1 MILVGMTYKQFFTR
15 ISFFCQLAILC
26 VHNDVIFLTRH
37 TWGQDSLEFYEEGAD
52 LRNAFTNWIQTEYIG
67 KIPSTMTKAELKTLY
82 NNTFYVRA
90 TKRRK
95 VTHVKGLSVVFLR
108 YWALSKKL
116 VRIYSEI
123 LGIVFNALRK
133 YLLRNTLW
141 LIYFTIIHVQ
151 CGNHFLRSGWCPIY
165 SNTVIVLYNKI
176 CADFFVPTYMYTICI
191 YVHM

>member
-15 ISFFCQLAILC
+15 ISFFCQLATLC

-52 LRNAFTNWIQTEYIG
+52 FRNAFTKWIQNRYIG

-90 TKRRK
+90 TKRLK
-95 VTHVKGLSVVFLR
+95 VTHVKVLSVVFLR

-116 VRIYSEI
+116 VPIYSEI

-133 YLLRNTLW
+133 YLLRNTL
-141 LIYFTIIHVQ
+141 
-151 CGNHFLRSGWCPIY
+151 
-165 SNTVIVLYNKI
+165 
-176 CADFFVPTYMYTICI
+176 
-191 YVHM
+191 